1 MGLSRWMPLGRSG
14 AVLAVALAAMQ
25 APVWAQQGRQAES
38 RTQDAAT
45 QRQSA
50 HTERANRDAAVA
62 DETSPAPHPG
72 AANPVPSA
80 TPRPSAEPAPGLRYG
95 PVLAPRGGQAQA
107 PARKDPAEVRD
118 ETDTQAR
125 PAPADEA
132 PRKQNKPVSH
142 RRGALQP
149 QGPLA
154 PRPLR
159 SADSAPFVPEPVPAP
174 ARAPQPIVPGTSA
187 VNCGGG
193 VCTTP
198 SGGTVNLGVGNA
210 GVGSS
215 GRLCARTGANVQC
228 F

>member
-1 MGLSRWMPLGRSG
+1 MRLSRWMRLGRWR

-25 APVWAQQGRQAES
+25 APAWAQQAQQGRQAAS

-45 QRQSA
+45 QRQAA

-72 AANPVPSA
+72 TVNPDPSA
-80 TPRPSAEPAPGLRYG
+80 TPRPSAEPAPGLSYG
-95 PVLAPRGGQAQA
+95 PVL
-107 PARKDPAEVRD
+107 ARKDPAEVRD

-125 PAPADEA
+125 PAPAQADEA
-132 PRKQNKPVSH
+132 PRKQNKPVAH

-159 SADSAPFVPEPVPAP
+159 SADNAAPFVPEPVPAP

-198 SGGTVNLGVGNA
+198 PGGTVNLGVGNA
-210 GVGSS
+210 GVSSS
-215 GRLCARTGANVQC
+215 GRLCARTGPNVQC